1 MQELESEAL
10 SKFAELQTEVTNLKC
25 ERDDLLENRR
35 LVDEEVTTLRRA
47 VQQQQMESKN
57 RQSMLESKIIELE
70 TITKTLPKGSSMSS

>member
-10 SKFAELQTEVTNLKC
+10 SKIAELQTDVTKLKS

-35 LVDEEVTTLRRA
+35 LVDEEVSTLRRA

-70 TITKTLPKGSSMSS
+70 TITKTLPKGSSATS